1 MKKLL
6 GMAAAAAAGYVAGV
20 LFAPKSGEETRKDLK
35 AKKEE
40 LRRDPKLRE
49 QVKNAWDQREF
60 QTLAGKIVFRSL
72 LRKYLSQ

>member
-1 MKKLL
+1 MEYQKAVRLARMEMTQMSPYQFQKQ
-6 GMAAAAAAGYVAGV
+6 AN
-20 LFAPKSGEETRKDLK
+20 K

-49 QVKNAWDQREF
+49 QVKNACDQREF